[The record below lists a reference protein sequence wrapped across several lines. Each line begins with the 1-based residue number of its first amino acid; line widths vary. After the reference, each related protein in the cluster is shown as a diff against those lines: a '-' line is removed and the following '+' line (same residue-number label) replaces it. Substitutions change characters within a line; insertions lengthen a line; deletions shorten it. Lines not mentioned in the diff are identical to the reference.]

1 MRTIAIVNQKG
12 GTGKSTTAVNLAA
25 ALAEHGRRVLII
37 DLDPQYSAT
46 SWYAV
51 ANPGGG
57 LSDLFMEPEAG
68 TLQNL
73 IRETATPGVSI
84 VPASPKLTSAE
95 RSIAGDSG
103 AETILREKLDGLQ
116 SDLFD
121 YVLIDCPGNLGLLT
135 GNALTA
141 VQEVLIPVESH
152 VMGVQGLAQLMQ
164 KVEQVKKRLN
174 PGLAVAGILA
184 CRVDSRTRHSLE
196 VVVMLRERFPDATYR
211 TVIRENVKLAE
222 CPSMGCPI
230 TKYAP
235 TSNGAEDYRKLANE
249 VIGQESRGGYVKA
262 ANG

>member
-25 ALAEHGRRVLII
+25 ALAERGRRVLII

-57 LSDLFMEPEAG
+57 LSDLLMEPETVA
-68 TLQNL
+68 LKDL
-73 IRETATPGVSI
+73 MRETGTAGVSI
-84 VPASPKLTSAE
+84 VPATPKLSSAE
-95 RSIAGDSG
+95 RALAGDSG
-103 AETILREKLDGLQ
+103 AETVLRQKLSELPGG
-116 SDLFD
+116 LFD

-152 VMGVQGLAQLMQ
+152 VMGVQGLAQLLQ
-164 KVEQVKKRLN
+164 KVEQVRKRLN
-174 PGLAVAGILA
+174 PGLTVTGILA

-196 VVVMLRERFPDATYR
+196 IVETLRERFSDTTYQ

-230 TKYAP
+230 MTYAP
-235 TSNGAEDYRKLANE
+235 TSNGSEDYRKLALE
-249 VIGQESRGGYVKA
+249 VIAQEGRGEHVKA

>member
-12 GTGKSTTAVNLAA
+12 GTGKSTTAVNLSA
-25 ALAEHGRRVLII
+25 ALAERGRRVLII

-51 ANPGGG
+51 ANPGSG
-57 LSDLFMEPEAG
+57 LADLLIEPDSVA
-68 TLQNL
+68 LKDL
-73 IRETATPGVSI
+73 IRETGTAGVNI
-84 VPASPKLTSAE
+84 VPATPKLGSAE
-95 RSIAGDSG
+95 RAIAGDSG
-103 AETILREKLDGLQ
+103 AETVLREKLSQLPGG
-116 SDLFD
+116 SFD

-141 VQEVLIPVESH
+141 VREVLIPVESH

-164 KVEQVKKRLN
+164 KVEQVRKRLN
-174 PGLAVAGILA
+174 PGLTVTGILA

-196 VVVMLRERFPDATYR
+196 VVETLRERFSETTYR

-230 TKYAP
+230 MTYAP
-235 TSNGAEDYRKLANE
+235 ASHGSEDYRQLALE
-249 VIGQESRGGYVKA
+249 VIEQEGRGEHGKA
-262 ANG
+262 ATG

>member
-25 ALAEHGRRVLII
+25 ALAEHKRQVLII

-51 ANPGGG
+51 ENPGSG
-57 LSDLFMEPEAG
+57 LSDLFMEDDTG
-68 TLQNL
+68 TLKDL
-73 IRETATPGVSI
+73 IRETATTGVSI
-84 VPASPKLTSAE
+84 VPATPKLSSAE
-95 RSIAGDSG
+95 RSIGGDSG
-103 AETILREKLDGLQ
+103 AETILREKLSALPVG
-116 SDLFD
+116 LFD

-164 KVEQVKKRLN
+164 KVEQVRKRLN
-174 PGLAVAGILA
+174 PGLTVAGILA

-196 VVVMLRERFPDATYR
+196 VVETLRERFGDTTYR

-230 TKYAP
+230 MAYAP
-235 TSNGAEDYRKLANE
+235 ASNGSEDYRKLATE
-249 VIGQESRGGYVKA
+249 VIEQEGRGTYGKA
-262 ANG
+262 ANN